1 MEKKRILIVDD
12 EPTSTRMTKLVLEQT
27 GDYEV
32 GEENDSVRALATAR
46 VFRPDII
53 LLDVVMPKLDGG
65 DLASLIQA
73 DPVLGK
79 VPIVFLTA
87 LMERGDA
94 GPEVRGGFRFISKM
108 ASKDELITC
117 IETSMVKR

>member
-46 VFRPDII
+46 AFRPAII

-65 DLASLIQA
+65 DLASMIQT

-87 LMERGDA
+87 LMERGDT
-94 GPEVRGGFRFISKM
+94 GSEVRGGFRFISKM

-117 IETSMVKR
+117 IETSMSKR